1 LTASSKQ
8 ALYLNLVFKSLKSD
22 TNIPRIKSFIKRIV
36 HITSIHSPGFTCG
49 VLFLLSELVS
59 SRPELKSLWSTDPK
73 PETQG
78 PMAPYDPRKR
88 DPQFANAENT
98 TLWELSPLLS
108 HYHPAVQ
115 LYAENLLS
123 RRPNATKPD
132 LALHTVKH
140 FLDRFI
146 YRNPKS
152 KNLMRGTSIMQP
164 LPGPNASLV
173 LNVRG
178 NAQTEVAVN
187 SEDWWRQHAEKIRP
201 EEVFFHRYFVAKEQ
215 DEVRRAGKKRKR
227 GDEEGSEM
235 DEDEIFEALVKSSKE
250 EGGFGDED
258 VDIDGTDEEVEWSD
272 EELDQDEDLDEDLDE
287 EMLEKMN
294 FEMSDPE
301 ISEEEG
307 LDEDIEEEN
316 VSEEEGDIDAFFDD
330 EAEEVD
336 DESEE
341 EEEEEEEW
349 QGVSDKEAEGF
360 ESASESGDAE
370 NVDGRFDFG
379 DDESDM
385 VGSDEDV
392 PVVQSSRGETAKAD
406 RSKKRKLKNLPTFA
420 SVEEYAHLL
429 ED

>member
-1 LTASSKQ
+1 
-8 ALYLNLVFKSLKSD
+8 
-22 TNIPRIKSFIKRIV
+22 
-36 HITSIHSPGFTCG
+36 
-49 VLFLLSELVS
+49 
-59 SRPELKSLWSTDPK
+59 
-73 PETQG
+73 
-78 PMAPYDPRKR
+78 
-88 DPQFANAENT
+88 
-98 TLWELSPLLS
+98 
-108 HYHPAVQ
+108 
-115 LYAENLLS
+115 
-123 RRPNATKPD
+123 
-132 LALHTVKH
+132 LALHSIKH

-187 SEDWWRQHAEKIRP
+187 SEDWWRQQAEKIHP
-201 EEVFFHRYFVAKEQ
+201 EVVFFHRYFVAKEQ

-227 GDEEGSEM
+227 GDEEGS
-235 DEDEIFEALVKSSKE
+235 DLNEDEIFEALVKSSKE
-250 EGGFGDED
+250 EGGFGDEEVD
-258 VDIDGTDEEVEWSD
+258 VDGTDEEIDRS
-272 EELDQDEDLDEDLDE
+272 EEDMDQSEDLDEDLDE
-287 EMLEKMN
+287 EALEAMDI
-294 FEMSDPE
+294 EMSDPE
-301 ISEEEG
+301 ISGEEDG

-330 EAEEVD
+330 GAEEVD
-336 DESEE
+336 DENEN

-349 QGVSDKEAEGF
+349 QGVSDEDAEYSD
-360 ESASESGDAE
+360 SASESEGGE
-370 NVDGRFDFG
+370 NIGRFDFG
-379 DDESDM
+379 DDESDI

-392 PVVQSSRGETAKAD
+392 PVVSSGHGESTKAD